1 MLSHRAMTC
10 DDHIVL
16 QLIAHPLSKCAISA
30 YFIAI
35 FDPPLPPLVSVGFM
49 IVGVSLVYLSVTSIW
64 DNMVRHLV
72 DDGVL
77 GVRNA
82 S

>member
-35 FDPPLPPLVSVGFM
+35 FAPPLVSVGFM
-49 IVGVSLVYLSVTSIW
+49 IVGVSLVYLSVTSFW